1 MIGPGTITRRPG
13 PGEPPMH
20 VPLTIGDFLE
30 RAALVHGADR
40 IAVVDEPGV
49 AGSLGAITYAE
60 MHDRARGVGHGERV
74 AIVSPNSAR
83 FLISYFG
90 VSGFGRVLVPVNFR
104 LNADEVAYIVE
115 HSGASVLLV
124 DPELEG
130 PLAGVSAKVRVLLDG
145 DEDADLFARAPSD
158 ANPARWTGDEEATCS
173 INYTSGTTARPKG
186 VQLTHRNCWLNAS
199 IFGWHTTV
207 SDRDTFLHT
216 LPMFHCNGWGMPYAV
231 TAMGAKHVV
240 QRKVA

>member
-1 MIGPGTITRRPG
+1 
-13 PGEPPMH
+13 MH

-40 IAVVDEPGV
+40 VAVVDEPGV
-49 AGSLGAITYAE
+49 AGSLGTITYAE
-60 MHDRARGVGHGERV
+60 MHDRARGMALALDAMGIGHGERV

-124 DPELEG
+124 DPEVE
-130 PLAGVSAKVRVLLDG
+130 PALAGVSAKVRMVLDG
-145 DEDADLFARAPSD
+145 RDDAELFAPAPPVPVPPPGRATRPPRAPSITRRGRRR
-158 ANPARWTGDEEATCS
+158 APRGCSSPTGTAGSTPRCS
-173 INYTSGTTARPKG
+173 DGTR
-186 VQLTHRNCWLNAS
+186 R
-199 IFGWHTTV
+199 
-207 SDRDTFLHT
+207 
-216 LPMFHCNGWGMPYAV
+216 
-231 TAMGAKHVV
+231 
-240 QRKVA
+240 